1 MKERFLMYHK
11 IAPQD
16 FRLAIIFT
24 ALSILFDII
33 FLFIDPVPTIL
44 AIAGTIPFLCCVAC
58 LRKYLFNFNANRV
71 IRLINIYI
79 ASIIFLIMLLGLP
92 MLLPSLLP
100 KTNPYYLYA
109 TDSNGEL
116 TIISYIVLLFV
127 LFEFGVYIL
136 SGISLRK
143 LKYDPSGL
151 FYGLGTSILITL
163 PIIILI
169 NLINIVVK
177 NPKLETIQMIL
188 GEIPSVFILIIFVRA
203 GNFKLGRSSTD

>member
-1 MKERFLMYHK
+1 MYHK

-44 AIAGTIPFLCCVAC
+44 SIAGTIPFLCCVAC

-79 ASIIFLIMLLGLP
+79 ASNIFFIMLLGLHI
-92 MLLPSLLP
+92 LLPSLLP
-100 KTNPYYLYA
+100 KTNPYYLDYR
-109 TDSNGEL
+109 DSNGEI
-116 TIISYIVLLFV
+116 TIIFYIALLFLLFV
-127 LFEFGVYIL
+127 FGVYIL
-136 SGISLRK
+136 SGVSLRK

-163 PIIILI
+163 PITILI
-169 NLINIVVK
+169 FIINIWVE

-188 GEIPSVFILIIFVRA
+188 EEIPIIFILIIFVRA
-203 GNFKLGRSSTD
+203 GNFKSGRSSTD

>member
-1 MKERFLMYHK
+1 MYHK

-24 ALSILFDII
+24 ALSILFSLILI
-33 FLFIDPVPTIL
+33 FFDPQPTIL
-44 AIAGTIPFLCCVAC
+44 AIAGTIAYLCCLAC

-79 ASIIFLIMLLGLP
+79 ASNIFFIILLGLP

-100 KTNPYYLYA
+100 KTNPYYFDS

-116 TIISYIVLLFV
+116 SIILYIGLLFV
-127 LFEFGVYIL
+127 LFELGISIL

-151 FYGLGTSILITL
+151 FYGLGTSILITC
-163 PIIILI
+163 PITILI
-169 NLINIVVK
+169 AIINGWVE

-188 GEIPSVFILIIFVRA
+188 GEIPSIFILIIFVRA
-203 GNFKLGRSSTD
+203 GNFKLRQSSTD

>member
-1 MKERFLMYHK
+1 MYHK

-33 FLFIDPVPTIL
+33 FLFIGPLPTIL
-44 AIAGTIPFLCCVAC
+44 SIAGIIPFLCCVAC

-79 ASIIFLIMLLGLP
+79 ASNIFFIMLLGLP

-100 KTNPYYLYA
+100 KTNPYYLDSTS
-109 TDSNGEL
+109 TDSNGEP
-116 TIISYIVLLFV
+116 TIIFYIALLSLLFD
-127 LFEFGVYIL
+127 FGVYIL
-136 SGISLRK
+136 SGVSLRK

-163 PIIILI
+163 PITILI
-169 NLINIVVK
+169 FIINIWVE

-188 GEIPSVFILIIFVRA
+188 GEIPSIFILIIFVRA
-203 GNFKLGRSSTD
+203 GNFKSGRSSTD

>member
-1 MKERFLMYHK
+1 MYHK

-33 FLFIDPVPTIL
+33 FLFIDPIPTIL
-44 AIAGTIPFLCCVAC
+44 TIAGIISFLCCVAC

-79 ASIIFLIMLLGLP
+79 ASNIFFIMLLGLP
-92 MLLPSLLP
+92 ILLPSLLP
-100 KTNPYYLYA
+100 KTNPYYLNP

-116 TIISYIVLLFV
+116 TIILYIVLLFV
-127 LFEFGVYIL
+127 LFELGVYIL

-151 FYGLGTSILITL
+151 FYGLGTSILITC
-163 PIIILI
+163 PITILI
-169 NLINIVVK
+169 FIINVWVE

-188 GEIPSVFILIIFVRA
+188 EEIPIIFILIIFVRA
-203 GNFKLGRSSTD
+203 GNFKSGRSSTD